1 MKFYTSVQQSGNS
14 ILVRGCNE
22 GKRFQERVKYNPTLF
37 TSCKDIN
44 TGWKTL
50 DNRPVQAVKQGNIS
64 NAKEFI
70 NTYKAVSYT
79 HLTLPTICSV

>member
-50 DNRPVQAVKQGNIS
+50 DNRPVQAVKQGTIG

-70 NTYKAVSYT
+70 NTYKDIEGFKLSLI
-79 HLTLPTICSV
+79 HI